1 MSYRIHFKQDIPDHT
16 QSLPP
21 IPMAFTQETMDKYK
35 KDREDLNNVTIR
47 RLTSIWMCKMISMS
61 SNWRPGINS
70 PLHCYDYINQLVCNI
85 KSNNIT
91 TDYCIPNEY
100 CDYFLTT
107 DPDIIKRIIQ
117 DELRYHLELWSAHHN
132 D

>member
-1 MSYRIHFKQDIPDHT
+1 MSYRTHFEQDVQERT
-16 QSLPP
+16 QSLSA
-21 IPMAFTQETMDKYK
+21 IPMALTQETIDERK
-35 KDREDLNNVTIR
+35 KDREDPNNITTR
-47 RLTSIWMCKMISMS
+47 RLTSIWMCKMISIS
-61 SNWRPGINS
+61 SNWLPGINS

-132 D
+132 V

>member
-1 MSYRIHFKQDIPDHT
+1 MSYRVPFEQDAQERTPDLPIH
-16 QSLPP
+16 
-21 IPMAFTQETMDKYK
+21 MALTQETMDKRK
-35 KDREDLNNVTIR
+35 KDREDLNNVTTR
-47 RLTSIWMCKMISMS
+47 RLTSIWMCKMLSIS

-85 KSNNIT
+85 KNHNTT
-91 TDYCIPNEY
+91 TDYCIHNEY

-117 DELRYHLELWSAHHN
+117 DELRYYSELWSAYHK